1 MAKYKVV
8 KVFKDKNTKETYEVN
23 QIIDITV
30 KRANEIERTL
40 KPLGDFLERVEE
52 KKVAEE

>member
-30 KRANEIERTL
+30 KRANEIEKTL

>member
-30 KRANEIERTL
+30 KRANEIEKTL

-52 KKVAEE
+52 KKGAEE